1 MKKIILFSLVIFFLF
16 VSKSQS
22 IEKIPEVKGSTWI
35 MYSNEPLLIGQSK
48 KYLGRMQGYNL
59 FGPNSRWPFSERIDL
74 FDYKI
79 TFNSGGSCTMSKKNK
94 ARVYYCPNRNY
105 WLQNKNGIDLCYKS
119 TSLYAPPSTP
129 ISDIR
134 NLENFDQDGYTCTW
148 SQKGNQI
155 KWEWYINWTTRE
167 KEIRYNSGELSN
179 NNLRG
184 SSKFK
189 DEVILIQGEGINVNS
204 WKEILQNSSGTGFF
218 ISHSGHIATNN
229 HVVDRCKSIN
239 VSYKNKKEAA
249 KIIARDKVNDLALLK
264 TNIESDDIFYLAL
277 EDIDKLEEIYVAGYP
292 FGKDISESIKITKG
306 IVSSLTGIGN
316 NLSNMQIDAALQ
328 PGNSGGP
335 IINSDGEAVGVAVAK
350 LDFEKMYEI
359 YGDIPENTNFGIKS
373 STLRSF
379 LKVNEIDIQNQ
390 SFFNNIFNMFSSSE
404 DIVRK
409 KVDDATVYIEC
420 RNK

>member
-1 MKKIILFSLVIFFLF
+1 MPGCS
-16 VSKSQS
+16 
-22 IEKIPEVKGSTWI
+22 
-35 MYSNEPLLIGQSK
+35 
-48 KYLGRMQGYNL
+48 
-59 FGPNSRWPFSERIDL
+59 
-74 FDYKI
+74 
-79 TFNSGGSCTMSKKNK
+79 
-94 ARVYYCPNRNY
+94 
-105 WLQNKNGIDLCYKS
+105 
-119 TSLYAPPSTP
+119 
-129 ISDIR
+129 
-134 NLENFDQDGYTCTW
+134 
-148 SQKGNQI
+148 
-155 KWEWYINWTTRE
+155 
-167 KEIRYNSGELSN
+167 
-179 NNLRG
+179 
-184 SSKFK
+184 
-189 DEVILIQGEGINVNS
+189 
-204 WKEILQNSSGTGFF
+204 FF

-264 TNIESDDIFYLAL
+264 TNIDSDDIFYLAL
-277 EDIDKLEEIYVAGYP
+277 EDIEKLEEIYVAGYP

-379 LKVNEIDIQNQ
+379 LKVNEIEIQNQ

-420 RNK
+420 KNK